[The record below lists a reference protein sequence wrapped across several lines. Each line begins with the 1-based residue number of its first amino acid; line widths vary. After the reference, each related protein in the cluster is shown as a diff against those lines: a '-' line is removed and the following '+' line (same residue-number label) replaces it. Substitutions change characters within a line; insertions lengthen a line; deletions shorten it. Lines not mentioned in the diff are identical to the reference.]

1 MPVWSKMRHKL
12 ENEYLAPS
20 LRGHIQY
27 FCTRYTHSHD
37 EEGRASIRLDGK
49 EILKGC
55 YYNFWLKFPEDEQ
68 TLEKRFRPFDY
79 INETALKLGAFDQR
93 SFYSA
98 FEKFDNQS
106 IEESLVSENLI
117 VRIFAILDRRVGK
130 RRLIK
135 LKDNLNPEEEIFNT
149 FFAIRAKAEGII
161 NLDTENKKSGVIL

>member
-1 MPVWSKMRHKL
+1 MPTWSKTRHKL

-27 FCTRYTHSHD
+27 FCTTYKYSHD

-49 EILKGC
+49 EILKGN
-55 YYNFWLKFPEDEQ
+55 YFNFWLKFPEDECD
-68 TLEKRFRPFDY
+68 LEKRYRPFDF
-79 INETALKLGAFDQR
+79 IDETALKLGAFDQR

-106 IEESLVSENLI
+106 IEESLISENLI

-135 LKDNLNPEEEIFNT
+135 LKDQLNAEDEIFNT

-161 NLDTENKKSGVIL
+161 DSQNETQTTDK

>member
-1 MPVWSKMRHKL
+1 MHTWSKMRYKL

-27 FCTRYTHSHD
+27 FCTTYKYSHD

-49 EILKGC
+49 EIIKGS

-68 TLEKRFRPFDY
+68 TLEKKYRPFDY
-79 INETALKLGAFDQR
+79 INEAALKLGAFDQR

-106 IEESLVSENLI
+106 IEESLASENLI

-130 RRLIK
+130 RRLAK
-135 LKDNLNPEEEIFNT
+135 LKDSLNPKEEIFNT

-161 NLDTENKKSGVIL
+161 NNKTEAQTTAI

>member
-1 MPVWSKMRHKL
+1 MATWSKIRHKL

-27 FCTRYTHSHD
+27 FCTTYKHSHD
-37 EEGRASIRLDGK
+37 EEGRASIRLDGN
-49 EILKGC
+49 EILKGN
-55 YYNFWLKFPEDEQ
+55 YFNFWLKFPEDERN
-68 TLEKRFRPFDY
+68 LERRYRPYDFVD
-79 INETALKLGAFDQR
+79 ETALKLGAFDQR

-106 IEESLVSENLI
+106 IEESLTSENLI

-135 LKDNLNPEEEIFNT
+135 LKKYLNAEDEIFNT
-149 FFAIRAKAEGII
+149 FFTIRAQAEGIV
-161 NLDTENKKSGVIL
+161 DTQVETKTTDK